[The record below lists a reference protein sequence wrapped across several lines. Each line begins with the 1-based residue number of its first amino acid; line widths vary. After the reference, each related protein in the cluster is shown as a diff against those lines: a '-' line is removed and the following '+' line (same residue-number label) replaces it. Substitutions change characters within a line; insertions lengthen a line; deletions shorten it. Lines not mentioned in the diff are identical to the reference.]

1 MVHYAALFFV
11 NTNNPSSPFVLNM
24 IKYTTSETVLDE
36 WLVRYN
42 NYPKVI
48 VLQGT
53 DLIQLQKMIWW
64 SKLIIN
70 VDLNGGE

>member
-11 NTNNPSSPFVLNM
+11 YSGNPSGPFALGM
-24 IKYTTSETVLDE
+24 TKYTTSKTVLDE

-48 VLQGT
+48 VLQST
-53 DLIQLQKMIWW
+53 DLTQLWEMIWQT
-64 SKLIIN
+64 KLSIN
-70 VDLNGGE
+70 EDPYGG

>member
-1 MVHYAALFFV
+1 MTNYAALFFV
-11 NTNNPSSPFVLNM
+11 NTNNPSSPFILNM
-24 IKYTTSETVLDE
+24 TKYTTSKTVLDE

-70 VDLNGGE
+70 VDPYGG

>member
-24 IKYTTSETVLDE
+24 IKCTTSETVLDG
-36 WLVRYN
+36 WLVRYD

-48 VLQGT
+48 VLQST
-53 DLIQLQKMIWW
+53 DLIQLQEMILQAEL
-64 SKLIIN
+64 SIN
-70 VDLNGGE
+70 EDLNGGE